1 MWPSPG
7 SWSRCYPAALTPG
20 DRLEKW
26 IAYRA
31 LESLREYV
39 VMA

>member
-1 MWPSPG
+1 MAESRLIVKVLSG
-7 SWSRCYPAALTPG
+7 STDPR

-39 VMA
+39 LIT